1 MSFEANR
8 SYVVLGAINTG
19 YTVEHP
25 IINDANTGNITV
37 DALRNSHVEIVNG
50 TASLVLVAFDRV
62 VSAPSGNGVQGPING
77 ATYSKTG
84 PLAATP
90 GDFDLA
96 IPAATGW
103 SALDFVI
110 PQNSRYMTVF
120 TVAAGSVTVSYG
132 KNDNG

>member
-8 SYVVLGAINTG
+8 SFVVLGAINTG
-19 YTVEHP
+19 YIIEHP
-25 IINDANTGNITV
+25 LITDGNTGNV
-37 DALRNSHVEIVNG
+37 LGDALRNPHAEIVNG
-50 TASLVLVAFDRV
+50 TTNVVFVAFDRAV
-62 VSAPSGNGVQGPING
+62 TPPSGNGVQGPLN
-77 ATYSKTG
+77 ATVYSKSG
-84 PLAATP
+84 PIAATP

-96 IPAATGW
+96 IPSATGW

-110 PQNSRYMTVF
+110 PQSSRYITIY